1 MPLKGIYVA
10 DNLGSGCEAQTST
23 AFNIMEICQEA
34 PAAQKSTKLK
44 ELMKDDLKKEAED
57 ILEMLTRK
65 ESSARVLLKEQPC
78 SQAPLAV

>member
-1 MPLKGIYVA
+1 MPLKRIYVA
-10 DNLGSGCEAQTST
+10 DNQDVRLKQSP
-23 AFNIMEICQEA
+23 AFNITEICQEA

>member
-1 MPLKGIYVA
+1 
-10 DNLGSGCEAQTST
+10 
-23 AFNIMEICQEA
+23 MEIYQEA

-65 ESSARVLLKEQPC
+65 VSSAKVLLNEH
-78 SQAPLAV
+78 

>member
-23 AFNIMEICQEA
+23 AFNIMEIYQEA

-65 ESSARVLLKEQPC
+65 VSSVKVLLNEH
-78 SQAPLAV
+78 